1 MRKIYYTIVLLFP
14 ICLIAQTDW
23 MDVEPVE
30 FLEELRVFE
39 ESIPEGE
46 SYSFST
52 SYLIFNDFADVVPI
66 QTYSGHLVCRN
77 GVDFNISQMGYLV
90 IQNEHYNVSIDSVN
104 HQFIVQFSDPSFSYR
119 KTLEDYSELTE
130 VTREIKKRVTN
141 DKTFYSLTLKPGYPY
156 HSMEY
161 TFTKDNLIAE
171 VVIYGNGPYSLEDG
185 DDNNLTK
192 KSKVIIRFSDF
203 KIGKKVDLKGF
214 ISLQNAMLINNDE
227 IELIGKYQN
236 YEILDLRE
244 QN

>member
-1 MRKIYYTIVLLFP
+1 MRKITFIIVLLFP

-23 MDVEPVE
+23 KDVEPVE
-30 FLEELRVFE
+30 FLEELRIFE
-39 ESIPEGE
+39 ESIPEGD

-52 SYLIFNDFADVVPI
+52 SYLIFNDFADVTPV
-66 QTYSGHLVCRN
+66 QAYKGHLVCRN
-77 GVDFNISQMGYLV
+77 GIDFNISQMGYHV

-104 HQFIVQFSDPSFSYR
+104 RQFIVQFSDPSFSYR
-119 KTLEDYSELTE
+119 KTLEDYSGLTE
-130 VTREIKKRVTN
+130 ATQEIKKRLTN
-141 DKTFYSLTLKPGYPY
+141 DKTFYSLILKPGYPY
-156 HSMEY
+156 HTMEY
-161 TFTKDNLIAE
+161 TFTKDNLISE
-171 VVIYGNGPYSLEDG
+171 VVIYGNRPYSLEEG

-192 KSKVIIRFSDF
+192 RSKVIIRFSDF